1 MSLEIEG
8 RFTIRPLSW
17 TRALLSDARRI
28 DDDLVILSL
37 SSETTAEVKEW
48 APFEAEA
55 FHRCSY
61 MTEHLR
67 QGDTISF
74 TEGKAFGRPGEPAG
88 SPYYPRR
95 RIASIISMSR
105 ERIGP
110 VKERPPREGSWG
122 PYELAVYS
130 QHLMSVHGPRGS
142 VL

>member
-37 SSETTAEVKEW
+37 SSETTAEGKEW

-74 TEGKAFGRPGEPAG
+74 TEERLSAGLENLPAVLTIPAG
-88 SPYYPRR
+88 GLLQSFRCH
-95 RIASIISMSR
+95 AS
-105 ERIGP
+105 
-110 VKERPPREGSWG
+110 GSG
-122 PYELAVYS
+122 
-130 QHLMSVHGPRGS
+130 Q
-142 VL
+142 